1 MLNQGWQN
9 ALTASLLAFLVF
21 VVIPKACGGDVDEDA
36 AETAECFILWD
47 GREYAID
54 CSAEEATD
62 EDDDGTDPAAD
73 L

>member
-9 ALTASLLAFLVF
+9 AFTASMLALLIF
-21 VVIPKACGGDVDEDA
+21 VVIPKACGGEVDEDL

-54 CSAEEATD
+54 CSADEAAQN
-62 EDDDGTDPAAD
+62 EDDGTDPAE

>member
-21 VVIPKACGGDVDEDA
+21 VVIPKACGGEVDEEA
-36 AETAECFILWD
+36 AESAECFVIWD

-54 CSAEEATD
+54 CAAEEVAED
-62 EDDDGTDPAAD
+62 EGDGTDPAAD